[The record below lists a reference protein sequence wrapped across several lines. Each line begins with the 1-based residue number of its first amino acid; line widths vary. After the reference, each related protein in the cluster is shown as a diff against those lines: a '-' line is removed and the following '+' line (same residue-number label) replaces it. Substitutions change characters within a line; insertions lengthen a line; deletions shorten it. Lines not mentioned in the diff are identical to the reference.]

1 MAFWLPSD
9 KKLYLPPS
17 PVTTTMS
24 TDAYVTRTPIYYH
37 ADSDRLLTVGH
48 PYFQLYDSGK
58 QKVTVPKVSSSQ
70 YRVFRV
76 RLPDPNRF
84 ALGDQTLYNPEKE
97 RLVWALRGIEVGRG
111 QPLGIGTTG
120 HPLFNRFDDH
130 ENPGKYTPEIGKD
143 NRQSVSFDPKQTQLF
158 LVGCAPAIGE
168 HWGKARS
175 CDEDGAQQGSCPPIE
190 LVGSVIEDGDMIDT
204 GFGNMDFKALQENR
218 SDVPLDIVDSICKY
232 PDYIKMGKD
241 NYGDSLFFY
250 ARREQQYS
258 RHFFS
263 HAGKVGDAVPDS
275 LVLKAASGQPQSKMG
290 TSVYFGTPSGSLVTS
305 EAQLFNRP
313 YWLQR
318 AQGQNNGI
326 CWENQLFVTVVDT
339 TRGTNFTL
347 SVSTEASPQEYD
359 ASKFNQY
366 LRHVEE
372 YDLSFIFQVC
382 VVTLTPEV
390 LAHLHTMNTD
400 ILETWN
406 LGVNPPPA
414 NNVEDRYRYENSL
427 ATRCPDKVPPKE
439 RVDRYGQFK
448 FWDVDIS
455 DRLSQDLDQFP
466 LGRKFLLQ
474 LGQQPRSTRKR
485 TLRIANSVGTSPA
498 KRKRT
503 RK

>member
-1 MAFWLPSD
+1 MTLLQMALWLPSD

-24 TDAYVTRTPIYYH
+24 TDAYVRRTSVYYH

-48 PYFQLYDSGK
+48 PYYELRSSD
-58 QKVTVPKVSSSQ
+58 KVTVPKVSSSQ

-76 RLPDPNRF
+76 KLPDPNRF
-84 ALGDQTLYNPEKE
+84 AFGEGNVYNPEKE

-120 HPLFNRFDDH
+120 HPLLNRFDDT
-130 ENPGKYTPEIGKD
+130 ENPGRYNPTQGTD
-143 NRQSVSFDPKQTQLF
+143 NRQNVSFDTKQTQLF
-158 LVGCAPAIGE
+158 MVGCTPALGE
-168 HWGKARS
+168 HWGRAQA
-175 CDEDGAQQGSCPPIE
+175 CDGENNDQGSCPPIE
-190 LVGSVIEDGDMIDT
+190 LVDSVIEDGDMVDI
-204 GFGNMDFKALQENR
+204 GFGNLDFKALQENI
-218 SDVPLDIVDSICKY
+218 SDVPLDIVGSICKY
-232 PDYIKMGKD
+232 PDYIKMSKD
-241 NYGDSLFFY
+241 NYGDSLFFF
-250 ARREQQYS
+250 ARREQQYT

-263 HAGKVGDAVPDS
+263 RAGKVGDPIPDA
-275 LVLKAASGQPQSKMG
+275 LYKKADDSQPQKTIG

-313 YWLQR
+313 YWLHR

-326 CWENQLFVTVVDT
+326 CWENQMFVTVVDT

-347 SVSTEASPQEYD
+347 SIANTKQEKYEADKYS
-359 ASKFNQY
+359 QY
-366 LRHVEE
+366 MRHVEE
-372 YDLSFIFQVC
+372 YELSLVLQLC
-382 VVTLTPEV
+382 VVPLTPEV
-390 LAHLHTMNTD
+390 LAHIHTMNTD

-414 NNVEDRYRYENSL
+414 NTVEDHYRYGNSL
-427 ATRCPDKVPPKE
+427 ATRCPDKVAPKE
-439 RVDRYGQFK
+439 RVDPYGNFK
-448 FWDVDIS
+448 FWDVDLT

-474 LGQQPRSTRKR
+474 IGQSRPRKR
-485 TLRIANSVGTSPA
+485 TLRIANSAGTPS